1 MNTIDKKPEETLL
14 VVIDPQKGFVD
25 KDGTFAEVFGEDDL
39 KPIQEAISNTHR
51 FINEL
56 PVNIRKIFVRS
67 EYRPKQFSEEGPL
80 SILCVPSRNKD
91 CQLSERITIPPN
103 TKVVLKETNDA
114 CESAEFISALKSA
127 IREDVNTVIYSGCTT
142 TSCIR
147 ETALSTKELFPS
159 VDVIV
164 PMDLVGA
171 RASSYES
178 TEDED
183 DNLAILEG
191 DEPLLKYFGEDSSRV
206 AFTLDDFW
214 SNGISICTS
223 DKIKFSK

>member
-1 MNTIDKKPEETLL
+1 MNRIEKKSEKTLL

-25 KDGTFAEVFGEDDL
+25 EDGTFAEVFGEDDL
-39 KPIQEAISNTHR
+39 KPIQEAILNTHK
-51 FINEL
+51 FIGEL

-67 EYRPKQFSEEGPL
+67 EYSPKQFSEEGPL
-80 SILCVPSRNKD
+80 SNLCVPSRNKD

-114 CESAEFISALKSA
+114 CESAEFISALMSA

-159 VDVIV
+159 IDVIV

-171 RASSYES
+171 RARSYES
-178 TEDED
+178 TADEDEKS
-183 DNLAILEG
+183 LILEG
-191 DEPLLKYFGEDSSRV
+191 DEPLIKYFGQDSSRV
-206 AFTLDDFW
+206 SSTLDDFW

-223 DKIKFSK
+223 DKINFSK